1 MSMNWLEGM
10 PPQMAD
16 PMTEHVGSPQ
26 MGSPMAEQMG
36 SPMAMPV
43 FAGQKLVVVGG
54 SSGMGRQTAADMVAA
69 GGSAVVIGLDD
80 GRVNDTAAELSRNG
94 KAYGIAADLTNRM
107 EVERVRQQLAD
118 EHADA
123 TLLVNAAGLF
133 VPKPFLDHDGADYDS
148 YLELDR
154 AIFFI
159 TQMVARGMVS
169 QGRGGSIVT
178 IGSMWAHQ
186 AIGATPSSA
195 YSLGKGGLHALTRN
209 LSLELAPYQIRVNA
223 VAPAVVATPI
233 YERFVPK
240 DKLEETLHSFDG
252 FHPLGRTG
260 TTRDMANV
268 ITFLLSPA
276 TSWVT
281 GAIWD
286 VDGGVMAGRN

>member
-10 PPQMAD
+10 QPQMD
-16 PMTEHVGSPQ
+16 GPGHPQ
-26 MGSPMAEQMG
+26 A
-36 SPMAMPV
+36 MAMPV

-54 SSGMGRQTAADMVAA
+54 SSGMGRQTAEDVVAA
-69 GGSAVVIGLDD
+69 DGSAVIIGQDP
-80 GRVNDTAAELSRNG
+80 GRVDDTVQTLAKDG
-94 KAYGIAADLTNRM
+94 TAYGITADLADRM
-107 EVERVRQQLAD
+107 QAERVCQQLAE

-133 VPKPFLDHDGADYDS
+133 VPKPFLDHDAADYDS
-148 YLELDR
+148 YQELNR
-154 AIFFI
+154 AIFFL
-159 TQMVARGMVS
+159 TQTVVRGMVA
-169 QGRGGSIVT
+169 GERGGSIVN

-186 AIGATPSSA
+186 AIGATPSSG
-195 YSLGKGGLHALTRN
+195 YSVAKGGLHALTRN
-209 LSLELAPYQIRVNA
+209 LALELAPHHIRVNT
-223 VAPAVVATPI
+223 VAPAIVATPI
-233 YERFVPK
+233 YEKFVPK
-240 DKLEETLHSFDG
+240 DKIDETLHSFDS

-260 TTRDMANV
+260 TTRDLANT

>member
-10 PPQMAD
+10 HQQMNLPDQPQGMAR
-16 PMTEHVGSPQ
+16 
-26 MGSPMAEQMG
+26 
-36 SPMAMPV
+36 PV

-54 SSGMGRQTAADMVAA
+54 SSGMGRQTAEDVVAA
-69 GGSAVVIGLDD
+69 GGSAVIIGQGAGKVDD
-80 GRVNDTAAELSRNG
+80 TVQTLAKDGEAF
-94 KAYGIAADLTNRM
+94 GITADLTDRM
-107 EVERVRQQLAD
+107 QAERVCQQLAA

-133 VPKPFLDHDGADYDS
+133 VPKPFLDHDGDDYDS
-148 YLELDR
+148 YAELNR
-154 AIFFI
+154 AIFFL
-159 TQMVARGMVS
+159 TQTVVRGMVAA
-169 QGRGGSIVT
+169 GRGGSIVN

-195 YSLGKGGLHALTRN
+195 YSLAKGGLHALTRN
-209 LSLELAPYQIRVNA
+209 LALELAPHQIRVNT

-233 YERFVPK
+233 YERFVPR
-240 DKLEETLHSFDG
+240 DQLEATLHSFDG

-260 TTRDMANV
+260 TVRDLANT

-281 GAIWD
+281 GVIWD